1 MTIQKDAA
9 GTGKDLFGLLS
20 FGGQR
25 KDIEG
30 EKSYFTITFGN
41 SGYSFNQSHDFAFLY
56 NNDHSTAFQM
66 EEVAYVNHPTLKAI
80 EGDAIAIDGA
90 NSLATFSAPFATV
103 LPDGISAFY
112 VQQVDANDIAR
123 LVPLAGS
130 VIPANT
136 GVILTSAEAGKDVWM
151 IPATETGTAISDNLL
166 GHSAGA
172 DKTFTDETFYILG
185 KVNNTVGFFKGKAN
199 TTLSMNKA
207 YLKSDA
213 TVSAIKL
220 QFDNNVTG
228 IENATGQSH
237 SAVAPVYDL
246 SGRRVTQT
254 VKGGFY
260 IQNGKKFIIK

>member
-1 MTIQKDAA
+1 
-9 GTGKDLFGLLS
+9 
-20 FGGQR
+20 
-25 KDIEG
+25 
-30 EKSYFTITFGN
+30 
-41 SGYSFNQSHDFAFLY
+41 
-56 NNDHSTAFQM
+56 
-66 EEVAYVNHPTLKAI
+66 
-80 EGDAIAIDGA
+80 
-90 NSLATFSAPFATV
+90 
-103 LPDGISAFY
+103 
-112 VQQVDANDIAR
+112 
-123 LVPLAGS
+123 
-130 VIPANT
+130 
-136 GVILTSAEAGKDVWM
+136 M

-185 KVNNTVGFFKGKAN
+185 KVNNTVGFFKGKVN

-220 QFDNNVTG
+220 QFNNNVTG